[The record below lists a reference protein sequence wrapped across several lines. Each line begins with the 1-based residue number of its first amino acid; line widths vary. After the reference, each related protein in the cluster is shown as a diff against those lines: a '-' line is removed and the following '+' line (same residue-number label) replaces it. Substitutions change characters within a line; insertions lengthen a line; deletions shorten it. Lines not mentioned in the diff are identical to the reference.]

1 MPKTLPTLDAWLQ
14 YLEGLHPTSIE
25 MGLDRVAT
33 VARRLLDLAGLP
45 PTITVTGTNG
55 KGSTV
60 MSIEVVAKAH
70 GLRVGT
76 YLSPHLLRY
85 NERVRIDGHC
95 VTDEQLIESFEAV
108 EAARQDISLTY
119 FEFGTLGA
127 LWLFARAQLSLLVL
141 EVGLGGRLDAVNIVD
156 SRVAVITSI
165 ALDHESWLGN
175 TREQVCFEKAGIRR
189 TQCPVVCGDRDPP
202 PNLFALCGETAS
214 PLHLLGRDYD
224 AHAMGSEPAAINFA
238 GSRWCLPRTRLLP
251 DNMATAMQALLLANV
266 CMLNER
272 TLQEALAQLVIPGRR
287 QCLQTRPAVYV
298 DVGHNPHAAVS
309 LAKWIQSE
317 LRGEGSVTAIVGMLG
332 DKDYQGTL
340 AALVDVIDLWQ
351 PVDLAGPRALAG
363 QRLGEVLQHQGCNVL
378 PAAGSPVEGLRKIL
392 ERSNE
397 SDTIIVFGS
406 FYTVSDILAFY
417 ANGAHGK

>member
-1 MPKTLPTLDAWLQ
+1 MPQTLTTLDAWLQ
-14 YLEGLHPTSIE
+14 YLEGVHPTSIE

-33 VARRLLDLAGLP
+33 VARRLLDLSGLP

-60 MSIEVVAKAH
+60 MSIEAVAQAH

-95 VTDEQLIESFEAV
+95 ATDEQLMASFQAV

-189 TQCPVVCGDRDPP
+189 AHCPVVCGDREPP
-202 PNLFALCGETAS
+202 TNLFALCDESAS
-214 PLHLLGRDYD
+214 PLYMLGRDYE
-224 AHAMGSEPAAINFA
+224 ARVMGNDHTASKIA
-238 GSRWCLPRTRLLP
+238 GARWCLPRTGLLP
-251 DNMATAMQALLLANV
+251 DNMATAMQALSLANV
-266 CMLNER
+266 CSLNEHI
-272 TLQEALAQLVIPGRR
+272 LLESLAQLVIPGRR
-287 QCLQTRPAVYV
+287 QHLQSRPAVYV
-298 DVGHNPHAAVS
+298 DVGHNPHAAAS
-309 LAKWIQSE
+309 LAAWIRSE
-317 LRGEGSVTAIVGMLG
+317 LRGEGRVTAIVGMLA

-340 AALVDVIDLWQ
+340 SALVDVIDVWQ

-363 QRLGEVLQHQGCNVL
+363 ARLGEVLENLGGKVL
-378 PAAGSPVEGLRKIL
+378 ATAGNPVEGLRKIL